1 MAKKVNLEDAKE
13 RDQFWNKRAVDVLK
27 GRTIVAVR
35 YMTDKECEN
44 NMWYK
49 RGLLIKLDNGVE
61 IIPGCDDEFNDTG
74 VLHYIGKD
82 GWDCLP
88 SL

>member
-1 MAKKVNLEDAKE
+1 MKKVNLEDANE
-13 RDQFWNKRAVDVLK
+13 RDKYWNDRAVKVLK
-27 GRTIVAVR
+27 GRTIAKVR
-35 YMTDKECEN
+35 YLTAAECEN

-49 RGLLIKLDNGVE
+49 RGLVLTLDNGME

-74 VLHYIGKD
+74 VLHYVSKD

-88 SL
+88 SLS